1 MAVQHSHPNPMICV
15 ILTAPTGSPCR
26 KRNRKEDRMKR
37 SHSLGLLFAAVG
49 VLLMLAIPSL
59 AAAKQRD
66 RNHDGIPDRWEKRH
80 HLSTKVN
87 QARRD
92 QDRDHLR
99 NLAEFEAGTNPRNPD
114 TNGNGIPDGEEH
126 AGKIASFDTETGRLV
141 IDLFGGDTV
150 SGLVTEETEIEC
162 GGQKGASASSSDSG
176 DEAAGSEDEQQG
188 EEPGDDG
195 GQEESGD
202 DEGDQEEAGD
212 DEGQGS
218 NCSTADLEVGAVVH
232 EAELQIE
239 EGSAVFEKVELA
251 G

>member
-1 MAVQHSHPNPMICV
+1 
-15 ILTAPTGSPCR
+15 
-26 KRNRKEDRMKR
+26 MKR
-37 SHSLGLLFAAVG
+37 RHKLGFLLIAIGA
-49 VLLMLAIPSL
+49 LAMLAVPSI

-66 RNHDGIPDRWEKRH
+66 RNHDGIPDHWEKRH

-114 TNGNGIPDGEEH
+114 TNGNGISDGEEH
-126 AGKIASFDTETGRLV
+126 AGKIASFDPVTGRLV

-162 GGQKGASASSSDSG
+162 GSQKGAGASASDVNDGEEGSG
-176 DEAAGSEDEQQG
+176 DEQQG

-202 DEGDQEEAGD
+202 DEGDQEEPGD

-218 NCSTADLEVGAVVH
+218 SCSTANLEVGAVVH
-232 EAELQIE
+232 EAELQLE
-239 EGSAVFEKVELA
+239 EGIAVFEKVELA

>member
-1 MAVQHSHPNPMICV
+1 
-15 ILTAPTGSPCR
+15 
-26 KRNRKEDRMKR
+26 MKR
-37 SHSLGLLFAAVG
+37 RHKLGFLLIAIGA
-49 VLLMLAIPSL
+49 LAMLAMPSI

-92 QDRDHLR
+92 QDRDQLR
-99 NLAEFEAGTNPRNPD
+99 NRAEFLAGTNPRNAD
-114 TNGNGIPDGEEH
+114 SDGDGIPDGEEN
-126 AGKIASFDTETGRLV
+126 AGKIASFDTETGRLT

-162 GGQKGASASSSDSG
+162 DGQSAGASASDSPNDG
-176 DEAAGSEDEQQG
+176 EGGEDEQQG
-188 EEPGDDG
+188 EEPGDDDQG
-195 GQEESGD
+195 QEEPGDDDGDQEESGD
-202 DEGDQEEAGD
+202 G
-212 DEGQGS
+212 GQGS
-218 NCSTADLEVGAVVH
+218 NCTTAGLEVGAVVH

-239 EGSAVFEKVELA
+239 EGTAVFEKVELA

>member
-1 MAVQHSHPNPMICV
+1 M
-15 ILTAPTGSPCR
+15 
-26 KRNRKEDRMKR
+26 KRNHK
-37 SHSLGLLFAAVG
+37 LGFLLAAFG
-49 VLLMLAIPSL
+49 VLVMSAVPGV

-80 HLSTKVN
+80 HLSTRVN

-99 NLAEFEAGTNPRNPD
+99 NRAEFLAGTNPRNAD
-114 TNGNGIPDGEEH
+114 SDGDGIPDGEEN
-126 AGKIASFDTETGRLV
+126 AGKIASFDTETGRLT

-162 GGQKGASASSSDSG
+162 GGQNAGASDSPNDG
-176 DEAAGSEDEQQG
+176 EGGEDEQQ
-188 EEPGDDG
+188 
-195 GQEESGD
+195 
-202 DEGDQEEAGD
+202 GDQEEAGD
-212 DEGQGS
+212 DGGQEEPGDDAGGQEEAGDDGDQGS
-218 NCSTADLEVGAVVH
+218 NCTTADLEVGVVVH

-239 EGSAVFEKVELA
+239 EGTAVFEKVELA

>member
-1 MAVQHSHPNPMICV
+1 MKHSRSFG
-15 ILTAPTGSPCR
+15 ILLIAI
-26 KRNRKEDRMKR
+26 
-37 SHSLGLLFAAVG
+37 GLLAVLS
-49 VLLMLAIPSL
+49 VPSI

-80 HLSTKVN
+80 RLSTRVN

-99 NLAEFEAGTNPRNPD
+99 NRAEFLAGTNPRNAD
-114 TNGNGIPDGEEH
+114 SDGDGIPDGEEN
-126 AGKIASFDTETGRLV
+126 AGKIASFNTETGRLV

-162 GGQKGASASSSDSG
+162 NGQNSGASDSSDDG
-176 DEAAGSEDEQQG
+176 EGSDDGQQG
-188 EEPGDDG
+188 EGPGD
-195 GQEESGD
+195 QEEGEEDPGD
-202 DEGDQEEAGD
+202 DEGDQGEPGD
-212 DEGQGS
+212 DDGQGS
-218 NCSTADLEVGAVVH
+218 NCTAADLEVGAVVH

-239 EGSAVFEKVELA
+239 NGSATFEKVELA

>member
-1 MAVQHSHPNPMICV
+1 
-15 ILTAPTGSPCR
+15 
-26 KRNRKEDRMKR
+26 MKR
-37 SHSLGLLFAAVG
+37 SHSLGLMLIAIGALV
-49 VLLMLAIPSL
+49 MLAVPSI

-80 HLSTKVN
+80 RLSTKVN

-99 NLAEFEAGTNPRNPD
+99 NRAEFLAGTNPRNAD
-114 TNGNGIPDGEEH
+114 SDGDGIPDGEEN
-126 AGKIASFDTETGRLV
+126 AGKIASFDTETGRLT

-162 GGQKGASASSSDSG
+162 DGQNADASASDSPNEGEGSDDG
-176 DEAAGSEDEQQG
+176 QQG
-188 EEPGDDG
+188 EEPGDQEE
-195 GQEESGD
+195 GQEEPGD
-202 DEGDQEEAGD
+202 DEGDREESGD

-218 NCSTADLEVGAVVH
+218 NCTSADLEVGAVVH

-239 EGSAVFEKVELA
+239 NGSATFEKVELA

>member
-1 MAVQHSHPNPMICV
+1 M
-15 ILTAPTGSPCR
+15 
-26 KRNRKEDRMKR
+26 KRNHK
-37 SHSLGLLFAAVG
+37 LGFLLAAIG
-49 VLLMLAIPSL
+49 VLVMLAVPGV

-80 HLSTKVN
+80 HLSTRVN

-99 NLAEFEAGTNPRNPD
+99 NRAEFLAGTNPRNAD
-114 TNGNGIPDGEEH
+114 SDGDGIPDGEEN
-126 AGKIASFDTETGRLV
+126 AGKIASFDTGTGRLT

-162 GGQKGASASSSDSG
+162 DGQSAGASDSPNDG
-176 DEAAGSEDEQQG
+176 EGGEDEQQG
-188 EEPGDDG
+188 DQEEAGDNG
-195 GQEESGD
+195 GQEEPGD

-212 DEGQGS
+212 DEDQGS
-218 NCSTADLEVGAVVH
+218 NCTTADLEVGAVVH

-239 EGSAVFEKVELA
+239 EGTAVFEKVELA

>member
-1 MAVQHSHPNPMICV
+1 
-15 ILTAPTGSPCR
+15 
-26 KRNRKEDRMKR
+26 MKR
-37 SHSLGLLFAAVG
+37 SHSFGLMLIAIGA
-49 VLLMLAIPSL
+49 LLMLAVPSV

-92 QDRDHLR
+92 QDRDRLR

-114 TNGNGIPDGEEH
+114 TNGNGIPDDEEH
-126 AGKIASFDTETGRLV
+126 AGKVASFDTETGRLV

-150 SGLVTEETEIEC
+150 SGFVTEETEIEC
-162 GGQKGASASSSDSG
+162 GGQKEAGKGAGASASDFG
-176 DEAAGSEDEQQG
+176 DEAEGSEDEQQG
-188 EEPGDDG
+188 EEPGDDDG

-202 DEGDQEEAGD
+202 DEGDQEEPED
-212 DEGQGS
+212 EEGQTS
-218 NCSTADLEVGAVVH
+218 NCTIADLKVGAVVH

>member
-1 MAVQHSHPNPMICV
+1 MTLRDPHGATVFSVQETQPLGGP
-15 ILTAPTGSPCR
+15 
-26 KRNRKEDRMKR
+26 MKR
-37 SHSLGLLFAAVG
+37 SHRFG
-49 VLLMLAIPSL
+49 LMLIAIGALAMLAVPSI

-92 QDRDHLR
+92 QDRDRLR
-99 NLAEFEAGTNPRNPD
+99 NRAEFLAGTNPRNAD
-114 TNGNGIPDGEEH
+114 SDGDGIPDGEEN
-126 AGKIASFDTETGRLV
+126 AGKIASFNTETGRLT

-162 GGQKGASASSSDSG
+162 DGATQSASVSDSSGDGESSDDG
-176 DEAAGSEDEQQG
+176 QQG
-188 EEPGDDG
+188 EEPGD
-195 GQEESGD
+195 QEEGEKEPGD
-202 DEGDQEEAGD
+202 DEGDQEESGD
-212 DEGQGS
+212 DDGQGS
-218 NCSTADLEVGAVVH
+218 NCTTADLEVGAVVH

>member
-1 MAVQHSHPNPMICV
+1 MLIAIGA
-15 ILTAPTGSPCR
+15 LT
-26 KRNRKEDRMKR
+26 
-37 SHSLGLLFAAVG
+37 
-49 VLLMLAIPSL
+49 MLALPSI

-80 HLSTKVN
+80 HLSTGVN

-99 NLAEFEAGTNPRNPD
+99 NRAEFMAGTNPRNAD
-114 TNGNGIPDGEEH
+114 SDGDGIPDGEEN
-126 AGKIASFDTETGRLV
+126 AGKIASFDTETGRLT

-162 GGQKGASASSSDSG
+162 DGQKGTSSASASDSSEDG
-176 DEAAGSEDEQQG
+176 EGSEDEQQG
-188 EEPGDDG
+188 EEPGDQEDG
-195 GQEESGD
+195 EEQSGD
-202 DEGDQEEAGD
+202 DEGDQEEPGD
-212 DEGQGS
+212 DDGQGS
-218 NCSTADLEVGAVVH
+218 NCTTADLELGAVVH

-239 EGSAVFEKVELA
+239 NGSAVFEKVELA

>member
-1 MAVQHSHPNPMICV
+1 
-15 ILTAPTGSPCR
+15 
-26 KRNRKEDRMKR
+26 MKR

-49 VLLMLAIPSL
+49 VLVMLAVPSI
-59 AAAKQRD
+59 AAAKHRD

-80 HLSTKVN
+80 RLSTKVN

-92 QDRDHLR
+92 QDRDRLP
-99 NLAEFEAGTNPRNPD
+99 NLAEFEAGTNPRNSD
-114 TNGNGIPDGEEH
+114 TDGNGIPDGEEH
-126 AGKIASFDTETGRLV
+126 AGKIASFDTETGRLA

-162 GGQKGASASSSDSG
+162 GSPNQGASASDSPNDG
-176 DEAAGSEDEQQG
+176 EGSEDEQQG
-188 EEPGDDG
+188 EDPGDDEG
-195 GQEESGD
+195 GQEEPGD
-202 DEGDQEEAGD
+202 DEGDQEEPGD
-212 DEGQGS
+212 EESQGS
-218 NCSTADLEVGAVVH
+218 NCTTADLEVGAVVH